1 MAVMGGSSCWLAT
14 AVLKS
19 NWRHTLASNNRIV
32 WLATAPERSVV
43 FSFRPT
49 DDRSWST
56 GAALD
61 WERGLVGG
69 GASKATDF
77 GRISDHDRRQ
87 VHTHTHTHTHTQELT
102 KARSIKRSTL
112 MCNWHGQRRH
122 ARGPRWPTK
131 RQGHASTKSSARHD
145 TPLISIKPP
154 LALKK
159 RGSETFFSSG
169 LFFIQCQSKISN
181 VVQLKIQAVWF
192 SSFLVQI
199 IHGLFKC

>member
-1 MAVMGGSSCWLAT
+1 
-14 AVLKS
+14 
-19 NWRHTLASNNRIV
+19 
-32 WLATAPERSVV
+32 
-43 FSFRPT
+43 
-49 DDRSWST
+49 
-56 GAALD
+56 
-61 WERGLVGG
+61 
-69 GASKATDF
+69 
-77 GRISDHDRRQ
+77 
-87 VHTHTHTHTHTQELT
+87 
-102 KARSIKRSTL
+102 

-199 IHGLFKC
+199 IHGLFKCWKMKHQDCSVSFLRFFPYSLFGRIKADIFIWKKFLFLLGSLKMFLNQLFLTHH